1 MMLVLDASMALAWIF
16 ARPAPSEQDCADRAL
31 QSLHGAVAR
40 VPVIWQL
47 EAVNALLVGERR
59 HVVTA
64 AQSSD
69 YLRRLDQLVI
79 LTDFA
84 EGAAHRDTVL
94 RIARQYDLSAYD
106 ASYLELALR
115 LSAPLATFDR
125 QLARA
130 AQAAGGAVF
139 A

>member
-16 ARPAPSEQDCADRAL
+16 ARPTPSEQDCADRAL
-31 QSLHGAVAR
+31 QFLHGAVAR
-40 VPVIWQL
+40 VPAIWQV
-47 EAVNALLVGERR
+47 EVANGLLVGERR

-79 LTDFA
+79 LADAA
-84 EGAAHRDTVL
+84 EGAAHRDAVM

-125 QLARA
+125 KLAGA

>member
-16 ARPAPSEQDCADRAL
+16 ARPTPAEQDCADRAL

-40 VPVIWQL
+40 VPAIWQA
-47 EAVNALLVGERR
+47 EVANGLLVGERR

-64 AQSSD
+64 TQTSD

-79 LTDFA
+79 LADTA
-84 EGAAHRDTVL
+84 EGAAHRDAVL

-125 QLARA
+125 KLAGA
-130 AQAAGGAVF
+130 AHAAGGAVF

>member
-1 MMLVLDASMALAWIF
+1 MALAWIF
-16 ARPAPSEQDCADRAL
+16 ARPTPTEQACADRAL
-31 QSLHGAVAR
+31 LSLQGAVAR
-40 VPVIWQL
+40 VPAVWQM
-47 EAVNALLVGERR
+47 EVANGLLVGERR
-59 HVVTA
+59 HVLTA

-79 LTDFA
+79 LSDA
-84 EGAAHRDTVL
+84 AVGAAHRATVL
-94 RIARQYDLSAYD
+94 RIARQSDLSAYD

-125 QLARA
+125 KLAAA